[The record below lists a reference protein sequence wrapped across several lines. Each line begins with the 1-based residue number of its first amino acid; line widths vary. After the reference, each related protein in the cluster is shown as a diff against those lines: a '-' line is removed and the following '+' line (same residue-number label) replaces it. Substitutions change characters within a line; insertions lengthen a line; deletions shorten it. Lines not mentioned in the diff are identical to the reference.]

1 MNRTKRS
8 GQLSPQQTI
17 TIFVLFFALA
27 VVALLT
33 FALPTLRQY
42 LAQKDADPIH
52 TAEADLDDLPTDGI
66 YCIDDATVLDGYC
79 YTGDSAEDASD
90 FSYVILFFT
99 GDDQLA
105 AASLT
110 VTPEDAIWDSCYD
123 YALDD
128 SAGVGDLSFPLYASA
143 HDLSEIE
150 SQDQFFNEAL
160 SDYGFDDL
168 DITALHV
175 DLQYLGTTQEEYQEN
190 LDSQLHTLLTQ
201 LCVIGVIL
209 VTLILSAVILLVTLL
224 RRKKTDDDDSD
235 VIPGTPE
242 IR

>member
-8 GQLSPQQTI
+8 GQLSAQQAI
-17 TIFVLFFALA
+17 TILVVFSVLAA
-27 VVALLT
+27 VALFT
-33 FALPTLRQY
+33 FAIPTLQRY
-42 LAQKDADPIH
+42 LTLKDAEPIQ
-52 TAEADLDDLPTDGI
+52 TAEADLDEISTDGL
-66 YCIDDATVLDGYC
+66 YCIDDATILDGYC

-90 FSYVILFFT
+90 FSYVVLFFT

-110 VTPEDAIWDSCYD
+110 VTPEDSIWETCFD
-123 YALDD
+123 YASDT
-128 SAGVGDLSFPLYASA
+128 SASVGDLNFPLYASA
-143 HDLSEIE
+143 HDLTKIE
-150 SQDQFFNEAL
+150 TQDQFFDEAL

-175 DLQYLGTTQEEYQEN
+175 DLQYLGTIQEEYQEN
-190 LDSQLHTLLTQ
+190 LDSQLHSLLTQ
-201 LCVIGVIL
+201 LCAIGVIL
-209 VTLILSAVILLVTLL
+209 LLLILSAVFLLVMLL
-224 RRKKTDDDDSD
+224 RKKKTDDDDSD